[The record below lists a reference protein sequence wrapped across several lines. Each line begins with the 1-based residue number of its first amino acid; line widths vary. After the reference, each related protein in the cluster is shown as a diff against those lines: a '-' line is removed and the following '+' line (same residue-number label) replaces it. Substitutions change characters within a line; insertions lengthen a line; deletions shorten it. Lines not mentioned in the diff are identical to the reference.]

1 MLDCWQ
7 DLVEYIQTDIESSRQ
22 TTGNGR
28 CNGNGNGNG
37 NGSGT
42 VSGSGSICGVSI
54 ALRRHFAISLFNH
67 YLSPTAP
74 QPVQLSPRVRD
85 ALMKELKMSAGT
97 GSGLGGGGFDGGG
110 GLGVDQSEPDVDAHV
125 GPPFSP
131 NAFLPVFEHCL
142 KYLMKPWLEYLKT
155 DIASFL
161 E

>member
-28 CNGNGNGNG
+28 CNGNGNGSG
-37 NGSGT
+37 NG
-42 VSGSGSICGVSI
+42 SGSGSICGVSI

-97 GSGLGGGGFDGGG
+97 GSGLGGGGGGGSGLGVG
-110 GLGVDQSEPDVDAHV
+110 GLGVDQSEPDVDVHE
-125 GPPFSP
+125 GPHSSP